1 MKFRRAQSV
10 SAACLP
16 FRGVYDRPSVS
27 SNDTDSQ
34 HEQAPDGHVGSAS
47 TAMPVDHR
55 GSADEAKLIARSL
68 TQDSDAFGQLVERY
82 ATVIVN
88 LAYRMVGDRTEAEDL
103 AQETFV
109 AAFKALPRFRAESKF
124 STWLYRIAA
133 NKCKDWLRAKRPG
146 QSLHDVDVEE
156 VLDDRV
162 VEDRTPERLLS
173 QQQVAAQLDR
183 AIQRLPPLYR
193 EAFVLKHIEGLSYE
207 EMQEILSVNAD
218 TLKMRV
224 YKGRLQL
231 SRELAELKEA

>member
-1 MKFRRAQSV
+1 M
-10 SAACLP
+10 
-16 FRGVYDRPSVS
+16 G
-27 SNDTDSQ
+27 
-34 HEQAPDGHVGSAS
+34 
-47 TAMPVDHR
+47 MPVDH
-55 GSADEAKLIARSL
+55 GGLGDEAKLIARSL
-68 TQDSDAFGQLVERY
+68 KQDSDAFGQLVERY

-109 AAFKALPRFRAESKF
+109 AAFKSLPTFRAESKF

-146 QSLHDVDVEE
+146 QGGQDVDIDE
-156 VLDDRV
+156 VLDHGV
-162 VEDRTPERLLS
+162 AAEERTPERLLS

-193 EAFVLKHIEGLSYE
+193 EAFVLKHVEGLSYE
-207 EMQEILSVNAD
+207 EMQEILNVNAD

-231 SRELAELKEA
+231 SRELVELKEA

>member
-1 MKFRRAQSV
+1 MV
-10 SAACLP
+10 
-16 FRGVYDRPSVS
+16 
-27 SNDTDSQ
+27 
-34 HEQAPDGHVGSAS
+34 
-47 TAMPVDHR
+47 MPVDH
-55 GSADEAKLIARSL
+55 GGLGDEAKLIARSL
-68 TQDSDAFGQLVERY
+68 KQDSDAFGQLVERY

-109 AAFKALPRFRAESKF
+109 AAFKSLPTFRAESKF

-146 QSLHDVDVEE
+146 QGGQDVDIDE
-156 VLDDRV
+156 VLDHGV
-162 VEDRTPERLLS
+162 AAEERTPERLLS

-207 EMQEILSVNAD
+207 EMQEILNVNAD

-231 SRELAELKEA
+231 SRELVELKEA

>member
-1 MKFRRAQSV
+1 
-10 SAACLP
+10 
-16 FRGVYDRPSVS
+16 
-27 SNDTDSQ
+27 
-34 HEQAPDGHVGSAS
+34 
-47 TAMPVDHR
+47 MPVDH
-55 GSADEAKLIARSL
+55 GGLGDEAKLIARSL
-68 TQDSDAFGQLVERY
+68 KQDSDAFGQLVERY
-82 ATVIVN
+82 ATIIVN

-109 AAFKALPRFRAESKF
+109 AAFKSLPTFRAESKF

-146 QSLHDVDVEE
+146 QGGQDVDIDE
-156 VLDDRV
+156 VLDHGV
-162 VEDRTPERLLS
+162 AAEERTPERLLS

-207 EMQEILSVNAD
+207 EMQEILNVNAD

-231 SRELAELKEA
+231 SRELVELKEA

>member
-1 MKFRRAQSV
+1 
-10 SAACLP
+10 
-16 FRGVYDRPSVS
+16 
-27 SNDTDSQ
+27 
-34 HEQAPDGHVGSAS
+34 
-47 TAMPVDHR
+47 MPIEHR
-55 GSADEAKLIARSL
+55 GSSDEAKLIARSL
-68 TQDSDAFGQLVERY
+68 AQDPDAFGQLVERY

-103 AQETFV
+103 AQDTFV
-109 AAFKALPRFRAESKF
+109 AAFKALPTFRAESKF

-146 QSLHDVDVEE
+146 QGAQDIDVED
-156 VLDDRV
+156 VFNDRV
-162 VEDRTPERLLS
+162 VEERTPERLLS

-193 EAFVLKHIEGLSYE
+193 EAFVLKHVEGLSYE
-207 EMQEILSVNAD
+207 EMQEILGVNTD

-231 SRELAELKEA
+231 SRELAELRDA